1 MSNKRKHKTLDL
13 KDKMDILKKL
23 DSGENMCKLAKEYG
37 VGRATIHDL
46 KKKKQKIV
54 DHVKTMES
62 GPGKRKTLRV
72 GDCPMMENALYMWFM
87 QRRSKHTPISGEI
100 LKAKAIEFYTKIT
113 NKDDFRASDGWL
125 DKFKK
130 RFGIRL
136 LTISSEKL
144 SNDESAVQLFI
155 QHFKDKVEELG
166 LLPDQIYN
174 ADESGLFW
182 RLLPNKTFVFSK
194 EASTPGRK
202 VIKDRITFMPCSN
215 ATGTHKLDLLV
226 IGKVKNPRAF
236 KNICLPVCYKNQFTS
251 WVTREVFNEWFHKDF
266 VPEVK
271 KFMKRSNLPIK
282 ALLVLDNAPA
292 HPNEQELKSSD
303 GNIQTIFLP
312 PNCTPLIQPMD
323 QNVIQKVESLYK
335 NKLLIH
341 IISQDGD
348 ITQSLKELN
357 LKDVVFSLAHAWKS
371 VSSDLIQSSWKK
383 LWPTMNV
390 VSETEETEEW
400 DPEDNLP
407 ITDWL
412 QTLSERGLETSE
424 ENLNSWF
431 EGIEETEQIMTDEE
445 ICEAVQEE
453 EEEEESLVEI
463 LEAPTATTVKVKPD
477 KAFNCFNTCITWA
490 EENGISAKDIIILRN
505 MREKVFKQRL
515 QVAQKQTTIKDYFQT
530 T

>member
-13 KDKMDILKKL
+13 NNKMEILKKL

-46 KKKKQKIV
+46 KKKRQKIV

-62 GPGKRKTLRV
+62 GPGKRKTLKV
-72 GDCPMMENALYMWFM
+72 GDCPKMENALYMWFL

-100 LKAKAIEFYTKIT
+100 LKTKAIEFYKKIT
-113 NKDDFRASDGWL
+113 HKDDFRASDGWL

-136 LTISSEKL
+136 LTVSGEKL
-144 SNDESAVQLFI
+144 SSDESAVQPFI
-155 QHFKDKVEELG
+155 QHFKNKVEELG

-182 RLLPNKTFVFSK
+182 RLLPNKTFVSSI
-194 EASTPGRK
+194 EASAPGRK
-202 VIKDRITFMPCSN
+202 VSKDRITFMPCSN

-226 IGKVKNPRAF
+226 IGKAKNPRAF
-236 KNICLPVCYKNQFTS
+236 KNICLPVCYKNQSRS
-251 WVTREVFNEWFHKDF
+251 WVTREVFSEWFHKDF
-266 VPEVK
+266 VPEVR

-282 ALLVLDNAPA
+282 ALLVLDNAPG

-312 PNCTPLIQPMD
+312 PNCTPLLQPMD
-323 QNVIQKVESLYK
+323 QNVIQKIKSLYK

-348 ITQSLKELN
+348 ITQSLKGMN

-371 VSSDLIQSSWKK
+371 VSSNLIQSSWKK
-383 LWPTMNV
+383 LWPTMND
-390 VSETEETEEW
+390 VSETEETDEW
-400 DPEDNLP
+400 DPEDNMP
-407 ITDWL
+407 IVDWL
-412 QTLSERGLETSE
+412 KNLSEKGLETSE

-445 ICEAVQEE
+445 IISEAVQEE
-453 EEEEESLVEI
+453 SFVEI
-463 LEAPTATTVKVKPD
+463 LEPPTTTTAIRVKPD
-477 KAFNCFNTCITWA
+477 NALMCFNTCITWA
-490 EENGISAKDIIILRN
+490 EENGMSAKDIIILRN
-505 MREKVFKQRL
+505 MREKVFKQGL
-515 QVAQKQTTIKDYFQT
+515 QVAQKQTSIKDYFKT

>member
-13 KDKMDILKKL
+13 NNKMEILKKL

-46 KKKKQKIV
+46 KKKRQKIV

-62 GPGKRKTLRV
+62 GPGKRKTLKV
-72 GDCPMMENALYMWFM
+72 GDCPKMENALY
-87 QRRSKHTPISGEI
+87 I
-100 LKAKAIEFYTKIT
+100 
-113 NKDDFRASDGWL
+113 DGWL

-136 LTISSEKL
+136 LTVSGEKL
-144 SNDESAVQLFI
+144 SSDESAVQPFI
-155 QHFKDKVEELG
+155 QHFKNKVEELG

-182 RLLPNKTFVFSK
+182 RLLPNKTFVSST
-194 EASTPGRK
+194 EASAPGRK
-202 VIKDRITFMPCSN
+202 VSKDRITFMPCSN

-226 IGKVKNPRAF
+226 IGKAKNPRAF
-236 KNICLPVCYKNQFTS
+236 KNICLPVCYKNQSRS
-251 WVTREVFNEWFHKDF
+251 WVTREVFSEWFHKDF
-266 VPEVK
+266 VPEVR

-282 ALLVLDNAPA
+282 ALLVLDNAPG

-303 GNIQTIFLP
+303 GNIQTTFLP
-312 PNCTPLIQPMD
+312 PNCTPLLQPMD
-323 QNVIQKVESLYK
+323 QNVIQKIKSLYK

-348 ITQSLKELN
+348 ITQSLKGMN

-371 VSSDLIQSSWKK
+371 VSSNLIQSSWKK
-383 LWPTMNV
+383 LWPTMND
-390 VSETEETEEW
+390 VSETEETDEW
-400 DPEDNLP
+400 DPEDNMP
-407 ITDWL
+407 IVDWL
-412 QTLSERGLETSE
+412 KNLSEKGLETSE
-424 ENLNSWF
+424 ENINSWF

-445 ICEAVQEE
+445 IISEAVQEE
-453 EEEEESLVEI
+453 SFVEI
-463 LEAPTATTVKVKPD
+463 LEPPTTTTAIRVKPD
-477 KAFNCFNTCITWA
+477 NALMCFNTCITWA
-490 EENGISAKDIIILRN
+490 EENGMSAKDIIILRN
-505 MREKVFKQRL
+505 MREKVFKQGL
-515 QVAQKQTTIKDYFQT
+515 QVAQKQTSIKDYFKT